1 MRRKVRLSP
10 ITTKPV
16 RVRMFMPKRR
26 SWVNIAPAVMGFG
39 SCFARHVLSENCD
52 TAAPARLA
60 ALDR

>member
-10 ITTKPV
+10 ITAKPA